1 MKRFVMTFVLVFL
14 AIVFVSCQATPST
27 TTATPTGD
35 NVGAFASYSQLE
47 NYLKSFYK
55 QKSGERWYLFS
66 TTAVT
71 GAPEMDNAE
80 GSVDFTDGERD
91 YSKTNNQ
98 EEGVEE
104 ADTILTDGY
113 YIYITSGDKFFIVD
127 AETLEIKFTYTDE
140 SNYWSGLYLYN
151 DKVVLIGSYY
161 RYFLIDDP
169 EDTTTETVPSED
181 GDEVKEPYYYPYYYY
196 TYEYGT
202 KVVVFD
208 KSDIDNVEVSRE
220 LDFDSSYIT
229 SSRMIDGTLY
239 LIMNNYAIR
248 YYYEEDNFIP
258 KYLDSVRSDE
268 MELLPAN
275 RIYFMPNDSN
285 DFSYLLLASIA
296 VDTEEEANV
305 KAYLGS
311 IYQVYMS
318 TNNLY
323 ATVYR
328 FNYDYETQTYD
339 DKTFILRF
347 AIEDNELVYK
357 AFAEIEGNP
366 LNQFSMDEHEGNFRI
381 AVTDYDYT
389 NEGMAFANN
398 LIILDATSDDE
409 MTFVSSL
416 TGLGKPGER
425 IYSVRFL
432 GDIAYVVTF
441 VNTDPLY
448 KLDLSNPEEPK
459 ILGEH
464 YEEGVSDYL
473 HEITDNL
480 MVGVGRQAETNEY
493 NQTFFTGV
501 KVALYDTSGDTP
513 VNLETYLVEGE
524 YSYTAVTYNHKYFMS
539 FTPKDADF
547 TYVAIPVSV
556 YFNNYYRYSQSM
568 FVFKIYHSGDLE
580 MVAQLEHETANYF
593 DSIEKAVMIDNYIY
607 TLSYSQIQVF
617 NMNDGF
623 SFVDKVVL
631 NETYYQDYYYTE
643 EPVASGAL
651 D

>member
-14 AIVFVSCQATPST
+14 TIVFISCQATPST

-47 NYLKSFYK
+47 SYLKSFYK

-66 TTAVT
+66 STAVT
-71 GAPEMDNAE
+71 GAPEMDAAE
-80 GSVDFTDGERD
+80 GSVNFTDGERD

-98 EEGVEE
+98 VEGVEE

-113 YIYITSGDKFFIVD
+113 YIYITSGNKFFIVD

-140 SNYWSGLYLYN
+140 ANYWSGLYLYN

-161 RYFLIDDP
+161 RYFLIEDP
-169 EDTTTETVPSED
+169 EDKTTDSAPSED
-181 GDEVKEPYYYPYYYY
+181 GDDVKEPYYYPYYYY

-208 KSDIDNVEVSRE
+208 KSDIDNVEVARE

-239 LIMNNYAIR
+239 LIMNNYTIR

-275 RIYFMPNDSN
+275 SIYFMPNDSN

-389 NEGMAFANN
+389 NQGMVFANN

-425 IYSVRFL
+425 IYSVRFS

-448 KLDLSNPEEPK
+448 KLDLSNPAEPK

-501 KVALYDTSGDTP
+501 KVALYDTSDDLP

-539 FTPKDADF
+539 FTPEDANF
-547 TYVAIPVSV
+547 TYVAIPVSA
-556 YFNNYYRYSQSM
+556 YYNNYSRYSQSM
-568 FVFKIYHSGDLE
+568 FVFKVYHSGDLE
-580 MVAQLEHETANYF
+580 MVAQLEHETDNYF